1 MDHLSNALTILY
13 YIVYPIVFILTLLLY
28 ILRIVTAPLLYLGHY
43 FLYALWYP
51 VHILGKF
58 EVSFSQQH
66 PCQMQLIDRVQTL
79 YIFFGVAVLVGVI
92 TGTCIHYAYSF
103 ISSLLDLM
111 GQPEEQRGRTLAS
124 YRRQQQQKAEDP
136 LVKVEARGGGLPTGD
151 VTPKEEY
158 RDWEWSKQSRGKKRD
173 GLINTILEEDST
185 DDY

>member
-1 MDHLSNALTILY
+1 M
-13 YIVYPIVFILTLLLY
+13 
-28 ILRIVTAPLLYLGHY
+28 
-43 FLYALWYP
+43 
-51 VHILGKF
+51 
-58 EVSFSQQH
+58 
-66 PCQMQLIDRVQTL
+66 QTL

-92 TGTCIHYAYSF
+92 TGTCLHYVYSF
-103 ISSLLDLM
+103 ISSLLEMM

-136 LVKVEARGGGLPTGD
+136 LVKVEARGGRLPMGD

-185 DDY
+185 DGF